1 MAIRLH
7 FVLLLVVVSAMAQT
21 FQLSFIIWYHFS
33 ELNFPNN
40 SFPIWFERTGTAEA
54 GPTVENEPILPS
66 SSSSNWSNTSDT
78 PSSLQNSRVIPLKI
92 GVVTESITKR
102 YFQSYTTAVLL
113 CKRKRVHFQLLWRQQ
128 VNEDGDSWLVHVN
141 HCAKL
146 ATSLVSVLKNKDVK
160 SSDDDPLINV
170 IH

>member
-21 FQLSFIIWYHFS
+21 FQLTYRYSRGWTNGRKRADPSFIQQQQLIQHVGHAIVPAEFKS
-33 ELNFPNN
+33 N
-40 SFPIWFERTGTAEA
+40 SFEDWSRYRIN
-54 GPTVENEPILPS
+54 NE
-66 SSSSNWSNTSDT
+66 
-78 PSSLQNSRVIPLKI
+78 K
-92 GVVTESITKR
+92 
-102 YFQSYTTAVLL
+102 
-113 CKRKRVHFQLLWRQQ
+113 